1 MSRKGRRGSKRM
13 RLGKSFSRA
22 KSKVGRFGNV
32 ARFLAKSYKGAGG
45 FLHVSEIEIQRG
57 N

>member
-1 MSRKGRRGSKRM
+1 MPKGRGSKRL
-13 RLGKSFSRA
+13 RGKPYKNWRVR
-22 KSKVGRFGNV
+22 KGRFGNV

>member
-1 MSRKGRRGSKRM
+1 MSRSRKGRGSLRLRKKGM
-13 RLGKSFSRA
+13 R
-22 KSKVGRFGNV
+22 SKIPWKGRFGNV

>member
-1 MSRKGRRGSKRM
+1 M
-13 RLGKSFSRA
+13 RA
-22 KSKVGRFGNV
+22 KVPKKGRFGNV

-45 FLHVSEIEIQRG
+45 KMHVSEIEIQRG